1 MREYWLAQMKEIGQG
16 KPSEKG
22 VLKGVWLKRPFISGV
37 DFEIFK
43 KVCNFA
49 ARECLSL

>member
-22 VLKGVWLKRPFISGV
+22 VLKGIWLKKTFYIG
-37 DFEIFK
+37 
-43 KVCNFA
+43 
-49 ARECLSL
+49 